1 MCSIKI
7 GIIYVS
13 DELSI
18 TPSIKIAGIAM
29 LKVKDIMT
37 KELITIS
44 PDTEI
49 VQATK
54 LLLENRINGI
64 PVTDETG
71 KLVGILCQSD
81 LIAQQKKLPIP
92 SFFTFLDGLI
102 TLTSMKQIEK
112 QVQKIAAITV
122 AQAMTP
128 NPVTVQPETDI
139 ETVAAL
145 MVDNNFHTIPVMD
158 KGELVGIVG
167 KEDVLKTLI
176 PVSDS

>member
-1 MCSIKI
+1 L
-7 GIIYVS
+7 

-18 TPSIKIAGIAM
+18 TPSIKITGIAM

-37 KELITIS
+37 KELITVS

>member
-1 MCSIKI
+1 
-7 GIIYVS
+7 
-13 DELSI
+13 
-18 TPSIKIAGIAM
+18 M

-37 KELITIS
+37 KELITVS

-81 LIAQQKKLPIP
+81 LISQQKKLPIP

-102 TLTSMKQIEK
+102 TLTSMKQLEK
-112 QVQKIAAITV
+112 QVQKLAAITV
-122 AQAMTP
+122 GQAMTP
-128 NPVTVQPETDI
+128 NPVTVQTDTDI
-139 ETVAAL
+139 EKVAAL
-145 MVDNNFHTIPVMD
+145 MVDKNFHTLPVVD
-158 KGELVGIVG
+158 EGKLVGIVG
-167 KEDVLKTLI
+167 KEDILKTLI
-176 PVSDS
+176 PGSDG

>member
-1 MCSIKI
+1 
-7 GIIYVS
+7 
-13 DELSI
+13 
-18 TPSIKIAGIAM
+18 M

-37 KELITIS
+37 KALITVS

-102 TLTSMKQIEK
+102 TLSSMKQLEK

-128 NPVTVQPETDI
+128 NPVTVQTETDI

-145 MVDNNFHTIPVMD
+145 MVDKNFHTIPVVD

-176 PVSDS
+176 PASDS

>member
-1 MCSIKI
+1 
-7 GIIYVS
+7 
-13 DELSI
+13 
-18 TPSIKIAGIAM
+18 M

-37 KELITIS
+37 KELITVS
-44 PDTEI
+44 PNTEI

-122 AQAMTP
+122 DQAMTP
-128 NPVTVQPETDI
+128 NPVTVQPDTNI
-139 ETVAAL
+139 ERVAAL
-145 MVDNNFHTIPVMD
+145 MVDKNFHTIPVVD
-158 KGELVGIVG
+158 EGKLVGIVG
-167 KEDVLKTLI
+167 KEDLLKTLI
-176 PVSDS
+176 PGSDA